1 MFSINE
7 HYWKLGIWIEVTMV
21 HSKRNPF
28 EILKYGLTK
37 FQVEINKKH
46 LDLSKCQQLCSLIS
60 AHQVHPFFRAI
71 LLKCNKNAAFSLKI
85 PKIKKKVP
93 FCLKSVFS
101 VISYKKSY
109 DPTKRKKIHNTLPFY
124 NLVWSIVQP

>member
-37 FQVEINKKH
+37 FQVEINRKY

-60 AHQVHPFFRAI
+60 AHQVNPFFRAI

-109 DPTKRKKIHNTLPFY
+109 NPTKRKKIQNTLPFY